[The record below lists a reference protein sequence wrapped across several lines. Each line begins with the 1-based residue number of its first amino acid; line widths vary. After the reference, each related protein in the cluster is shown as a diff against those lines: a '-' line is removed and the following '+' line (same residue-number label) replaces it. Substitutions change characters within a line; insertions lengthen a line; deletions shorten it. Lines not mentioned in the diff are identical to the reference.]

1 MSGLDRDEQQRA
13 VYAVWNDWLETIK
26 NDVTNLSV
34 NRHIF
39 REVQKIVETNP
50 TIHLTSDF
58 YEWMGTG
65 YIWRP

>member
-1 MSGLDRDEQQRA
+1 MNGHDVVFAEWDG
-13 VYAVWNDWLETIK
+13 WLETIK

-50 TIHLTSDF
+50 TIHLASDF

>member
-1 MSGLDRDEQQRA
+1 MNGHDA
-13 VYAVWNDWLETIK
+13 VFAEWDGWLETIK

-39 REVQKIVETNP
+39 REVQKIVEANP
-50 TIHLTSDF
+50 RIHLASSF